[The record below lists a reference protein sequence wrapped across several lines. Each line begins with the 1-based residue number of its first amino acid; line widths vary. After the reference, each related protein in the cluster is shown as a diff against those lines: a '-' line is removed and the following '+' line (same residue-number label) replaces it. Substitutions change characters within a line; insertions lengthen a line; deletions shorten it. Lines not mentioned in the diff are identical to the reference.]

1 MKKTKKLTNFST
13 VRNSFLLDTHTFIWA
28 MENSK
33 RLPNDIKSEIASP
46 KNKIFV
52 SVATIWEIVIK
63 RNLKKIKLSFDLEAS
78 ITKASLD
85 VLPIEISHVLKVQ
98 RLPNHHKDPFDRV
111 LVAQSQVEN
120 LTLISH
126 DQKIWKYDI
135 DVLKV

>member
-1 MKKTKKLTNFST
+1 
-13 VRNSFLLDTHTFIWA
+13 
-28 MENSK
+28 MENSRK
-33 RLPNDIKSEIASP
+33 LSDDIKSEIANP
-46 KNKIFV
+46 RNKIFV

-78 ITKASLD
+78 ITEASLEI
-85 VLPIEISHVLKVQ
+85 LPIELSHVLNVQ
-98 RLPNHHKDPFDRV
+98 RLPNHHYDPFDRI

-120 LTLISH
+120 LALISH